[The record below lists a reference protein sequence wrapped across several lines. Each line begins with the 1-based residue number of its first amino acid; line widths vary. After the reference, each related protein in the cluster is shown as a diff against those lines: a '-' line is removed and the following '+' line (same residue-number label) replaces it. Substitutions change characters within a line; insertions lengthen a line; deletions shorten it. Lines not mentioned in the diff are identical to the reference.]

1 MLSVN
6 TNTAALTAQRNL
18 STNSDMASNSIARM
32 SSGTRIVKPSDDAS
46 SLAISN
52 KLRADIAALEQA
64 GRNASQGASLL
75 QVANGAY
82 DRIGDMLSRMKV
94 LATQVI
100 NGTLGTNE
108 RLFAQEEFTNLRTQ
122 ITNTA
127 TQTRFGSVNLLSGG
141 GGQYAGGGALAALGG
156 TGNTSNL
163 SSVDAGMDGLI
174 TSGAAQN
181 NYFND
186 TSFAHTGANASTAVV
201 NSGFVNGAVSD
212 INVTIAGQ
220 AFQVSMKV
228 GNQTFVGRIDS
239 TTQTAGDRITLS
251 STSNSA
257 NSIQMAVANAT
268 GTSYTEAVRARVETG
283 LRTLLSGTSYT
294 AVNIQGI
301 DTANATDNGLQI
313 ASATFGITQN
323 GATVPI
329 VAGAG
334 TEAGT
339 YSFQYVSTGAET
351 ATGASGY
358 ANGTDDRRGT
368 GFFVLTNG
376 ANTWTVDQED
386 VQIVGNEGTAGAYGT
401 VTFGNGLQV
410 YLSMAAG
417 PTTNAG
423 TSNPVFD
430 RGNSSTNTF
439 RFEIGTGGG
448 VDLAFQVSDS
458 AQDQA
463 SINFSSATASALGL
477 EGLSIADT
485 TSAATASARIDIA
498 INVVNTAQAGIGAL
512 QSRFEYIQST
522 ISTTVENVSAARGTF
537 RDVDMAAEM
546 TSFTRSQTLM
556 QASIAML
563 SQANQMPQQLLR
575 LLQ

>member
-6 TNTAALTAQRNL
+6 TNNAALTAQRNL
-18 STNSDMASNSIARM
+18 STNSDMASSSIARM

-64 GRNASQGASLL
+64 GRNASQGSSLL

-82 DRIGDMLSRMKV
+82 DRIGDMLARMKV

-108 RLFAQEEFTNLRTQ
+108 RLFAQEEFTSLRTQ

-127 TQTRFGSVNLLSGG
+127 SQTRFGSVNLLSGG
-141 GGQYAGGGALAALGG
+141 GGQYAAAGAVTAVTTNSTA
-156 TGNTSNL
+156 NL
-163 SSVDAGMDGLI
+163 SDLTNGNAGLL
-174 TSGAAQN
+174 TSGNAQN
-181 NYFND
+181 DYFTT
-186 TSFAHTGANASTAVV
+186 TSFTNAATDNGTV
-201 NSGFVNGAVSD
+201 NSGYVHGAVTD
-212 INVTIAGQ
+212 INVVISGQ
-220 AFQVSMKV
+220 AFQISMKV

-239 TTQTAGDRITLS
+239 VTQAANSVITLS
-251 STSNSA
+251 STVNSA
-257 NSIQMAVANAT
+257 NTIQMEVTNAV
-268 GTSYTEAVRARVETG
+268 GTSFTEAVRARVETG
-283 LRTLLSGTSYT
+283 LRTLLGGATFT
-294 AVNIQGI
+294 AINTNG
-301 DTANATDNGLQI
+301 AEDNGFTGVGSTI
-313 ASATFGITQN
+313 GVTQN
-323 GATVPI
+323 GATVP
-329 VAGAG
+329 VKAGAG

-339 YSFQYVSTGAET
+339 YTMQYVSTGNET
-351 ATGASGY
+351 AAGASGY
-358 ANGTDDRRGT
+358 STTGDDRRGT

-376 ANTWTVDQED
+376 ANTWTVDQND
-386 VQIVGNEGTAGAYGT
+386 IQIVGNEGSAGSYGI
-401 VTFGNGLQV
+401 VTFGNGLQA
-410 YLSMAAG
+410 YIAMNATAAD
-417 PTTNAG
+417 
-423 TSNPVFD
+423 SFD
-430 RGNSSTNTF
+430 RGTSSAATF
-439 RFEIGTGGG
+439 RFDVGTGGG
-448 VDLAFQVSDS
+448 VELSFQVSDN

-463 SINFSSATASALGL
+463 SISFSSATAASLGL
-477 EGLSIADT
+477 DGLSIADV
-485 TSAATASARIDIA
+485 TSAATASARIDTA
-498 INVVNTAQAGIGAL
+498 INIVNTAQAGIGAL

-546 TSFTRSQTLM
+546 TAYTRSQTLM

>member
-1 MLSVN
+1 
-6 TNTAALTAQRNL
+6 
-18 STNSDMASNSIARM
+18 M
-32 SSGTRIVKPSDDAS
+32 SSGTRIVKPSDDAA

-82 DRIGDMLSRMKV
+82 DRIGDMLARMKV

-100 NGTLGTNE
+100 NGTLGTSE
-108 RLFAQEEFTNLRTQ
+108 RLFAQEEFVNLRTQ

-141 GGQYAGGGALAALGG
+141 GGQYAAGGVLAALV
-156 TGNTSNL
+156 TNSTANTSDL
-163 SSVDAGMDGLI
+163 TAGAAGLI
-174 TSGAAQN
+174 TSGNAQN
-181 NYFND
+181 DYF
-186 TSFAHTGANASTAVV
+186 TTSSFAHSGAGAGTTQV
-201 NSGFVNGAVSD
+201 NSGYVHGAVSD
-212 INVTIAGQ
+212 INVSISGQ

-239 TTQTAGDRITLS
+239 VTQAAASVITLS
-251 STSNSA
+251 STVNSA
-257 NSIQMAVANAT
+257 NTIQMTVTNAV
-268 GTSYTEAVRARVETG
+268 GTNFTESVRARVETG
-283 LRTLLSGTSYT
+283 MRTLLAGATFTGVNT
-294 AVNIQGI
+294 AG
-301 DTANATDNGLQI
+301 AEDNGFTGVGSTI
-313 ASATFGITQN
+313 GVTQN
-323 GATVPI
+323 GATVPV

-334 TEAGT
+334 TTAGT
-339 YSFQYVSTGAET
+339 YTFQYVSTGAET
-351 ATGASGY
+351 AAGATGFASG
-358 ANGTDDRRGT
+358 ADDRRGT

-376 ANTWTVDQED
+376 ANTWTVDQKNI
-386 VQIVGNEGTAGAYGT
+386 QIVGNEGSAGSYGIA
-401 VTFGNGLQV
+401 TFGNGLQV
-410 YLSMAAG
+410 YVNMNATAAD
-417 PTTNAG
+417 
-423 TSNPVFD
+423 SFD
-430 RGNSSTNTF
+430 RGTSSAATF
-439 RFEIGTGGG
+439 RFDIGQGGG
-448 VDLAFQVSDS
+448 VSLSFQVSDN
-458 AQDQA
+458 ANDQA
-463 SINFSSATASALGL
+463 SINFNGATAGALGL
-477 EGLSIADT
+477 EGLSIADV
-485 TSAATASARIDIA
+485 TSAATASSRIDTA